1 MREHLC
7 ISFNA
12 CALMAT
18 DPKATE
24 SSLTEGELERQTEEF
39 IVEYKYDYFPDK

>member
-12 CALMAT
+12 CALMAA
-18 DPKATE
+18 DSKATE
-24 SSLTEGELERQTEEF
+24 SSLTEKF
-39 IVEYKYDYFPDK
+39 VVEYKYDYFPYK